1 MSELEA
7 MIEKKLI
14 EQLVYGD
21 SQWTYREDLKTEED
35 LWENFKYILEQNN
48 KERLN
53 GENLSDAE
61 FEQVKNQL
69 QFSSFYKAG
78 EWLVGENGKVQVHVQ
93 RDTERLHLVV
103 MNHEHIAGG
112 SSVYEV
118 INQYSAL
125 RSEDEKVISGR
136 DRRFDVTLMI
146 SGLPMIH
153 IELKNKQHSYMDG
166 FWQIKKYI
174 GEGKFTGIFS
184 AVQMFV
190 ISNGV
195 DTKYFSAAS
204 DTELNPKFISG
215 WLNQENNP
223 VPDYLDFAKSVLRI
237 PEAHEM
243 ISRYTVLDEDAK
255 RLILLRP
262 Y

>member
-1 MSELEA
+1 MVSWRKWKSA
-7 MIEKKLI
+7 WFMC
-14 EQLVYGD
+14 
-21 SQWTYREDLKTEED
+21 REIPK
-35 LWENFKYILEQNN
+35 
-48 KERLN
+48 
-53 GENLSDAE
+53 
-61 FEQVKNQL
+61 
-69 QFSSFYKAG
+69 
-78 EWLVGENGKVQVHVQ
+78 
-93 RDTERLHLVV
+93 RLHLVV

-125 RSEDEKVISGR
+125 KTDENSNMPAR

-146 SGLPMIH
+146 NGLPMIH

-195 DTKYFSAAS
+195 NTKYFSAAS
-204 DTELNPKFISG
+204 DTELNAKFISG
-215 WLNQENNP
+215 WLDQR
-223 VPDYLDFAKSVLRI
+223 K
-237 PEAHEM
+237 
-243 ISRYTVLDEDAK
+243 
-255 RLILLRP
+255 
-262 Y
+262 